1 MQPKFKKKLQLARE
15 TVRSL
20 VILGPSEMQKVA
32 GGISRATMCD
42 SKDLPCTGGGG
53 GGSGGVTCNSVD
65 SNCPTGVVSAC
76 TC

>member
-20 VILGPSEMQKVA
+20 VVLGPSALQNVA
-32 GGISRATMCD
+32 GGISRATMCN
-42 SKDLPCTGGGG
+42 SKDIACTG
-53 GGSGGVTCNSVD
+53 GGSGGVTCDSAD

-76 TC
+76 AC

>member
-32 GGISRATMCD
+32 GGISRATLCD
-42 SKDLPCTGGGG
+42 SKDLDCTGG
-53 GGSGGVTCNSVD
+53 GGSGGVTCNTVD
-65 SNCPTGVVSAC
+65 SNCPSAGDTAC
-76 TC
+76 GC